1 MKRKIAIAVLFT
13 GLFASGFYSNQP
25 SSGLFLAPTV
35 HADGG
40 STMVMIG
47 GDGIVLGP
55 NQAMCQLFNPDG
67 TAIPGGTVTLDN
79 SVNGFAKFTWQVNGG
94 KLEVN
99 FPFPDTNA
107 THNQA
112 FALVPVPGG
121 PSNQYYLLLSDDH
134 ILIEDDPNFVAEGVF
149 SGVKR
154 VTTKCQY
161 VVQID
166 KKGGLHSV
174 SPVCI
179 KCVYIFN
186 K

>member
-1 MKRKIAIAVLFT
+1 MKHKIAIVVLFT
-13 GLFASGFYSNQP
+13 GLLASGFYLDQSFGGA
-25 SSGLFLAPTV
+25 SLVPTV

-40 STMVMIG
+40 KAIVMIG

-55 NQAMCQLFNPDG
+55 NKAICQLFNADG
-67 TAIPGGTVTLDN
+67 TAIPGGTLTLDG
-79 SVNGFAKFTWQVNGG
+79 SVDGFVKFTWEVNGG
-94 KLEVN
+94 KLEAN

-112 FALVPVPGG
+112 FAFAPVPDGS
-121 PSNQYYLLLSDDH
+121 SNQYLLLSDDH

-161 VVQID
+161 VVHID
-166 KKGGLHSV
+166 KKGGIHPV